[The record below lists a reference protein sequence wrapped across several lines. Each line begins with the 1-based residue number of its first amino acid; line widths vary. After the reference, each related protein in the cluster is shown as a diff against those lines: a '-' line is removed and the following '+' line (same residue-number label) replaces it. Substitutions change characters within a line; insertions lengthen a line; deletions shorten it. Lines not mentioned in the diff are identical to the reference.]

1 MATYDLTSSIPAA
14 SSLAAG
20 DILNC
25 PYSGAKKEIT
35 LPKGKYKLEV
45 WGAQGGYRSN
55 STYGGKGGYSYGTIN
70 LPAPTTVYLYAGGFP
85 GNTNSSAGTGTTR
98 AGGFNGGGSRYGYY
112 GGGGG
117 SDIRIGQDSLYA
129 RVIVAGGGGSDGA
142 TSKQGMYGGG
152 ASGGSSNQSFG
163 SGGGGGT
170 QTAGG
175 AGGSGNAGSFGQGG
189 QGKYASRGYAGAG
202 GGGWYGGGGSYPD
215 GSGDDDRGGGGGSG
229 YILTS
234 SSSKPSNYLLGSEYY
249 LTDAAMVA
257 GNASFKDYSG
267 STVTGHSGHGACRIT
282 VIEIF
287 KDEKDSKNLYLK
299 TDAKSS
305 LPSGYIELPYIE
317 SNGTQY
323 INTNFKPN
331 QNTRI
336 VMNFQIKT
344 TASTWECIFGTR
356 DSSDNTNTFAFWNDT
371 SNAFGIYYK
380 SSGNIDYFSS
390 TTSTDGK
397 ITIDINKNLSTL
409 NNQILNLSTQSF
421 SSSYPVYLSA
431 VNNAGTAQYYSNL
444 KIYKCKIYDNGTL
457 IRNYIPAL
465 RTSDSKA
472 GLYDLVNKVFY
483 PDAAG
488 GNFIYNRN
496 NYLDNNTIYYIKGD
510 SATTNLGKSGTITN
524 SNVTSTPNDI
534 LYFNG
539 SNTKLTLSNNITIGT
554 GDWTVDWWEYQL
566 AATENSAVY
575 HNETRFGCLI
585 GYTHANKIWAY
596 LSSNNSSWDI
606 TLDSGLEMGTV
617 KLNEWVHRAAI
628 RKGSNFYFFENGQL
642 KNTVSSSASI
652 INNGL
657 AVLGRYYDG
666 TNYWWNGYLKHFR
679 ISNCARWTSD
689 FTPPSLEMGY
699 GTNYSKITKSY
710 IKVPKNQTASFDDA
724 YYPLNYIESSGTQW
738 INTNFTPKNDSS
750 IFIDAEAL
758 KNDDHAALCT
768 ARSSASTSANTIMIL
783 VHGDGYWCVDRGS
796 TASNRKKFEKLS
808 LTGRVNVHLNK
819 HHISFN
825 DGEFTNNYS
834 TTDSFT
840 CANVLTLLCDQDN
853 DRYYMKARIYACK
866 IWDNG
871 TLVRDY
877 VPALRKSDN
886 MAGLY
891 DLVNKVFYT
900 DAAGGNFIYNTD
912 ATNGF
917 YIKGDGSINNLGNGG
932 TITNSNV
939 NNDQGSLYFN
949 GTNSKITLSSSVTD
963 GNDWTIDYWEYR
975 LNVNDDSCAYH
986 QLASTSGAYGLLL
999 GYCSSTTSMTVQQLY
1014 ASNNGTSWTISGVA
1028 SGNKKVNEWVHRA
1041 FVKKGSKIYTFENG
1055 KLYATIDIAFNI
1067 PKATNPT
1074 LGIYAYTGGTVFYS
1088 NMYMKQFRASSFARW
1103 ANDFTPPKLNKD
1115 NQWRPIE
1122 SIYLKTNN
1130 PSGYTR
1136 LEYLESTGTQ
1146 YTDTGLIP
1154 NQNTKTVID
1163 CILPTTSSGSYYICG
1178 ARQESY
1184 VGNYSLQTTSGMYYS
1199 KHGTADVSLSIPSID
1214 HRMKFI
1220 KDGHVFSVDG
1230 NLGYNTPVNF
1240 TSPNSMYIFA
1250 CNSAGSIYGLT
1261 PCRIYRVQIYQDG
1274 TNLSRDMVPVL
1285 RNSDKK
1291 TGFYDLVNSKFYPN
1305 LGTTAEFNFIY
1316 SNGWEKIT

>member
-1 MATYDLTSSIPAA
+1 MATYDLTSNIPAA

-55 STYGGKGGYSYGTIN
+55 ATYGGKGGYSYGTIN

-85 GNTNSSAGTGTTR
+85 GSTNSSAGTSKTR
-98 AGGFNGGGSRYGYY
+98 AGGFNGGGNRYGYY

-142 TSKQGMYGGG
+142 TSRQGMYGGG

-189 QGKYASRGYAGAG
+189 QGKYASSGYAGAG

-282 VIEIF
+282 VIEVIQST
-287 KDEKDSKNLYLK
+287 DENGSKNLYIK

-305 LPSGYIELPYIE
+305 LPSGYIELPYIQAT
-317 SNGTQY
+317 GTQY
-323 INTNFKPN
+323 INSNVVPTL
-331 QNTRI
+331 NTKI
-336 VMNFQIKT
+336 EYTCAT
-344 TASTWECIFGTR
+344 TATDGFYIQAGNTS
-356 DSSDNTNTFAFWNDT
+356 DSSRYGLYLHKSNGKTILDFAYG
-371 SNAFGIYYK
+371 SNGYK
-380 SSGNIDYFSS
+380 GNIFVDVQNPINVVYQNGLIICNKQPYIFTEQ
-390 TTSTDGK
+390 TTF
-397 ITIDINKNLSTL
+397 
-409 NNQILNLSTQSF
+409 TQTS
-421 SSSYPVYLSA
+421 PIYLFY
-431 VNNAGTAQYYSNL
+431 GLCLGIIYS
-444 KIYKCKIYDNGTL
+444 CKIYENNTL

-496 NYLDNNTIYYIKGD
+496 NYIDDNTIYYIKGD

-524 SNVTSTPNDI
+524 SNVVATPNDL

-539 SNTKLTLSNNITIGT
+539 SSKLSLSNNICTGTNDFTI
-554 GDWTVDWWEYQL
+554 DWWEYFPSAPSS
-566 AATENSAVY
+566 AAFYHSNAGTDTGYGLLVGHYNPTTTSTVY
-575 HNETRFGCLI
+575 
-585 GYTHANKIWAY
+585 A
-596 LSSNNSSWDI
+596 SSNGTAWDV
-606 TLDSGLEMGTV
+606 LNNFSLGTTEV
-617 KLNEWVHRAAI
+617 GKWTHRALV
-628 RKGSNFYFFENGQL
+628 RKGSNFYGFKNGKL
-642 KNTVSSSASI
+642 ISTASSSASI
-652 INNGL
+652 KATLTSTIGDY
-657 AVLGRYYDG
+657 RHTSDTYY
-666 TNYWWNGYLKHFR
+666 TAYLKHIR
-679 ISNCARWTSD
+679 ISNIARWTSD
-689 FTPPSLEMGY
+689 FTPPSLTMGY
-699 GTNYSKITKSY
+699 GSNYAKITESY
-710 IKVPKNQTASFDDA
+710 IKVPKNQAASFDSN

-758 KNDDHAALCT
+758 KNDSHAALCT

-783 VHGDGYWCVDRGS
+783 VHGNGYWCVDRGS
-796 TASNRKKFEKLS
+796 TASNRKNFEKLS

-917 YIKGDGSINNLGNGG
+917 YIKGDGSISNLGNGG

-963 GNDWTIDYWEYR
+963 GNDWTVDYWEYR
-975 LNVNDDSCAYH
+975 LNAYDDSCAYH

-999 GYCSSTTSMTVQQLY
+999 GYCSSSTGTTVQQLY
-1014 ASNNGTSWTISGVA
+1014 ASSNGTSWTISGVA
-1028 SGNKKVNEWVHRA
+1028 SGNKKINEWVHRA
-1041 FVKKGSKIYTFENG
+1041 FVKKGNKIYTFENG
-1055 KLYATIDIAFNI
+1055 KLYATIDITFNI

-1103 ANDFTPPKLNKD
+1103 INDFTPPSLNKD
-1115 NQWRPIE
+1115 SQWRPIE

-1163 CILPTTSSGSYYICG
+1163 CVLPTTSSGSYYICG

-1184 VGNYSLQTTSGMYYS
+1184 VGNYSLQTTTGMYYS

-1261 PCRIYRVQIYQDG
+1261 PCKIYRVQIYQDG
-1274 TNLSRDMVPVL
+1274 TNLSRDMVPAL

-1305 LGTTAEFNFIY
+1305 LDTTAEFNFVY